1 MKRAAVFLVAL
12 LAGACDGG
20 CGKPERTSTPVSRSP
35 AASASAAAMRTP
47 ETIRREGNH
56 LVGSGSLY
64 LQQHAHN
71 PVDWYPWGPEALAR
85 AKALDRPIFLSIGYS
100 SCHWCHVMEDECFSK
115 DDVATA
121 MNEGFVAIKVDR
133 EERPDLDATWVDAVV
148 EMTGSAGWPL
158 TVLLTPD
165 LQPFFGGTYVPHDK
179 LLPLLARARS
189 EFATSRAEL
198 VAHGAEVRARIA
210 KEPASGGGE
219 KLRGSEVVA
228 LVRRMT
234 ETADAKG
241 GFRGAPKFPNAVRWR
256 LVLHA
261 WRKSPDP
268 VVEAALRAA
277 LDAMAKGG
285 LRDQVGGGFHRYT
298 VDGAWTVP
306 HFEKML
312 YVNAELADLFLEA
325 GAALGE
331 PFYTEVGKDT
341 LDFLVRDMQV
351 KDGGFAASFD
361 ADSGGH
367 EGTYYVWSPADLAA
381 VVGEADAKL
390 LVPVLGMTETGNFE
404 GKNVLTL
411 RGDPHAAAAAR
422 GAWERARPKL
432 LATRAA
438 RVAPRKDEKVITAWN
453 GLAIGALARGFARTH
468 DVRYRTAA
476 VLAADRIW
484 SVHRP
489 NGELARASNG
499 AAVALPGMLDD
510 YADLARGLLALFEA
524 TGDTTQLVRATTLAD
539 EVDAR
544 LKRSTGAW
552 QLTAG
557 AEGRLD
563 VTDSEEPAGL
573 GVMLEALLRLA
584 TFTSRTDHQERFDAA
599 LSAVSELARRAG
611 PSAAATL
618 DAALLAE
625 GPFYEVLLVGAAA
638 EPKVQSLQAVVDT
651 LDPSWASRFAGPEGA
666 TGLLPGLLGKTGGR
680 AYVCVRGACKLPT
693 SDPASLRTQLLEG
706 WGR

>member
-1 MKRAAVFLVAL
+1 MKRAAALCVAL

-20 CGKPERTSTPVSRSP
+20 CGKPERTNSPV
-35 AASASAAAMRTP
+35 SASAAATASAAALMRTP

-100 SCHWCHVMEDECFSK
+100 SCHWCHVMEDECFSR
-115 DDVATA
+115 DEVAAA

-148 EMTGSAGWPL
+148 AMTGSAGWPL

-165 LQPFFGGTYVPHDK
+165 LQPFFGGTFIPHDK
-179 LLPLLARARS
+179 LLAQLARART
-189 EFATSRAEL
+189 EFASSRAE
-198 VAHGAEVRARIA
+198 VSARGAAVRARIA
-210 KEPASGGGE
+210 AEPAPMGAE
-219 KLRGSEVVA
+219 RLRGSEAVA

-234 ETADAKG
+234 ETADPRG

-277 LDAMAKGG
+277 LDAMATGG

-298 VDGAWTVP
+298 VDGTWTVP

-325 GAALGE
+325 GAALAE
-331 PFYTEVGKDT
+331 PRYTDVGKDT
-341 LDFLVRDMQV
+341 LDFLVRDMQLP
-351 KDGGFAASFD
+351 DGGFAASLD

-367 EGTYYVWSPADLAA
+367 EGTYYVWSLAELTT
-381 VVGEADAKL
+381 VVGEGDAKL
-390 LVPVLGMTETGNFE
+390 LAPLLGVTASGNFE
-404 GKNVLTL
+404 GKNVLAM
-411 RGDPHAAAAAR
+411 RGEAPATAR
-422 GAWERARPKL
+422 AAWERSRPKL
-432 LATRAA
+432 LAARAP
-438 RVAPRKDEKVITAWN
+438 RVAPRRDDKVITAWN
-453 GLAIGALARGFARTH
+453 GLAIGALARGFVRTK
-468 DVRYRTAA
+468 DARYRAA
-476 VLAADRIW
+476 AELAVARIW
-484 SVHRP
+484 NVHRP
-489 NGELARASNG
+489 KGELARASNAG
-499 AAVALPGMLDD
+499 VAELPGMLDD
-510 YADLARGLLALFEA
+510 YADLTRGLLALFEA
-524 TGDTTQLVRATTLAD
+524 TGDTAHLVRATTLAD

-544 LKRSTGAW
+544 LKRSTGGW

-557 AEGRLD
+557 TEARVD
-563 VTDSEEPAGL
+563 VTDSEEPAGA
-573 GVMLEALLRLA
+573 GAMLEALLRLA
-584 TFTSRTDHQERFDAA
+584 TFTSRTEHQDRLDAA
-599 LSAVSELARRAG
+599 LAALSELARRAG
-611 PSAAATL
+611 PSAASTY

-625 GPFYEVLLVGAAA
+625 GPFYEVLVVGAAA
-638 EPKVQSLQAVVDT
+638 
-651 LDPSWASRFAGPEGA
+651 GA
-666 TGLLPGLLGKTGGR
+666 
-680 AYVCVRGACKLPT
+680 
-693 SDPASLRTQLLEG
+693 
-706 WGR
+706 